1 MSFFWF
7 SSGFCQCQFLP
18 CGRQLGCQHHST
30 LGAHS
35 PATIYS
41 GDVWKCP
48 NWHISNP
55 SVVGQLSRL
64 AQMYSYLPFHL
75 PTPGLRP
82 LATRCFH
89 PISKTFAFI
98 LGAQRINLKMWFKGT
113 KNQNMCGTCANRWSG
128 LPFMPIIRVTWR
140 SGGWFCTIRVRP
152 HLGKPRKPP
161 YVGFKGRRTPWG
173 RGTVTAHTGANIPLV
188 LFRPIVPG
196 WFLSLENKL
205 GIVNGDH
212 PPIYW
217 MANKTRWGKKAPT
230 RYM

>member
-18 CGRQLGCQHHST
+18 CGRQLGCQHHPT

-35 PATIYS
+35 PASIYS

-55 SVVGQLSRL
+55 SVVGQLSQL
-64 AQMYSYLPFHL
+64 AQMYSYLPLHF

-82 LATRCFH
+82 LATRSTRCFH

-98 LGAQRINLKMWFKGT
+98 LGAQRINLENVIQRDKESNHVW
-113 KNQNMCGTCANRWSG
+113 NMCKPVFSG
-128 LPFMPIIRVTWR
+128 LPFMPILRVTWR

-152 HLGKPRKPP
+152 HLGKPGQPP
-161 YVGFKGRRTPWG
+161 YRWFHIGGRRTPWG

-196 WFLSLENKL
+196 CFLSLEN
-205 GIVNGDH
+205 IH
-212 PPIYW
+212 
-217 MANKTRWGKKAPT
+217 
-230 RYM
+230 